1 VAESRRR
8 VRKKLQQRKFAL
20 LLPRV
25 LAHLLRD
32 GHMVAIE
39 EVIVEAED
47 MEVVD
52 MAEIEEVAEG
62 MGTEMIVLAPD
73 LVVTEVALAIET
85 MTVHQAIMEE
95 VTMDHQVEEP
105 PMIGNDQEAEV
116 VIVKRVV
123 IHLEGME
130 VVGMMTEEEVS
141 RGEVNLKGDDM
152 KEDEDHDHQ
161 REIVGGIK
169 ILCGDWVVPS

>member
-8 VRKKLQQRKFAL
+8 VRKKLRQRKFAL

-32 GHMVAIE
+32 DHMVVIE

-123 IHLEGME
+123 IHLEGMG

>member
-1 VAESRRR
+1 
-8 VRKKLQQRKFAL
+8 
-20 LLPRV
+20 
-25 LAHLLRD
+25 
-32 GHMVAIE
+32 
-39 EVIVEAED
+39 
-47 MEVVD
+47 
-52 MAEIEEVAEG
+52 
-62 MGTEMIVLAPD
+62 
-73 LVVTEVALAIET
+73 LAIET
-85 MTVHQAIMEE
+85 MTVHQAITEE

-123 IHLEGME
+123 IHLEGMG